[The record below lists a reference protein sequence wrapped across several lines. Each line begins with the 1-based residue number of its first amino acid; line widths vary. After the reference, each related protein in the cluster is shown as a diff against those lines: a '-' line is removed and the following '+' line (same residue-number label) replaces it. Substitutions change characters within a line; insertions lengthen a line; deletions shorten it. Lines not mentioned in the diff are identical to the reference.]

1 MNRGTPLT
9 MMGLVNIRREDRL
22 IQVDKVEV
30 GLHGLALYY
39 MDVYGVR
46 VIPDDWG
53 KRDR

>member
-1 MNRGTPLT
+1 M
-9 MMGLVNIRREDRL
+9 VNISREDRL

-46 VIPDDWG
+46 VIPGGRG
-53 KRDR
+53 KMDR